1 MYYFND
7 SRGSTKTKKT
17 ESQSMPASHGLNRW
31 DDHYSQKARKE
42 NYPARSVYKL
52 QEIQQKLRLIR
63 NGHHVLD
70 LGCAPG
76 AWLKYAAEL
85 TGPSG
90 RVVGIDLKPITIPL
104 SGHVQTYVADILNLD
119 ATISDAIGFDFHI
132 VMSDMAPS
140 TTGQKT
146 VDAARSLEL
155 SQAALQIA
163 KDRLVSGGSFICK
176 IFQSEDFKPFAE
188 QLKPL
193 FHAQKIFK
201 PQSCRKA
208 SREIYLIGYGKE

>member
-1 MYYFND
+1 MTV
-7 SRGSTKTKKT
+7 SKGS
-17 ESQSMPASHGLNRW
+17 NRW
-31 DDHYSQKARKE
+31 EDHYSQKARKE

-63 NGHHVLD
+63 AGHHILD

-85 TGPSG
+85 VGPSG
-90 RVVGIDLKPITIPL
+90 RVVGIDLKPVTIPL
-104 SGHVQTYVADILNLD
+104 PGHVQTYVADILNLD
-119 ATISDAIGFDFHI
+119 ATISRAIGFDFHI

-146 VDAARSLEL
+146 VDSARSFEL
-155 SQAALQIA
+155 CETALHVA
-163 KDRLVSGGSFICK
+163 RERLLSGGSFICK
-176 IFQSEDFKPFAE
+176 IFQSEDFKAFSD

-193 FHAQKIFK
+193 FHNQKTFK
-201 PQSCRKA
+201 PQSCRKG
-208 SREIYLIGYGKE
+208 SREIYLIGYGKK

>member
-1 MYYFND
+1 MTV
-7 SRGSTKTKKT
+7 SKGS
-17 ESQSMPASHGLNRW
+17 NRW
-31 DDHYSQKARKE
+31 EDHYSQKARKE

-63 NGHHVLD
+63 TGHHILD

-85 TGPSG
+85 VGPSG
-90 RVVGIDLKPITIPL
+90 RVVGIDLKPVTIPL
-104 SGHVQTYVADILNLD
+104 PGHVQTYVADILNMD
-119 ATISDAIGFDFHI
+119 ATISRAIGFDFHI

-146 VDAARSLEL
+146 VDAARSFEL
-155 SQAALQIA
+155 CEAALHVA
-163 KDRLVSGGSFICK
+163 RERLLSGGSFICK
-176 IFQSEDFKPFAE
+176 IFQSEDFKAFSD

-193 FHAQKIFK
+193 FQNQKTFK
-201 PQSCRKA
+201 PQSCRKG
-208 SREIYLIGYGKE
+208 SREIYLIGYGKK